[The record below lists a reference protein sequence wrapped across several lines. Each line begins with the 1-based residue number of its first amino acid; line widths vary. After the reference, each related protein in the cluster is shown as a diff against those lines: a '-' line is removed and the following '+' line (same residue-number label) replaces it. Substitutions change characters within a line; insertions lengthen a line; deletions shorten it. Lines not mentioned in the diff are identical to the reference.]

1 MLRRNKEIV
10 MDKTAKNLHRSTL
23 RISRRIV
30 LQMAPAFSVAAAAA
44 AAVASNTVWAQAE
57 YGQTGPKMT
66 RLLRSDLRGQ
76 GNQVQESIVTFV
88 EFQPRQAA
96 PWHMHPGAQEIFY
109 VLEGNV
115 MAEVD
120 GQEATMIG
128 AGGVALIPADVPH
141 SVRNDDANV
150 TVKALVIHSRADKQK
165 PLLLDVAK

>member
-1 MLRRNKEIV
+1 
-10 MDKTAKNLHRSTL
+10 MDKTAENLHSSTL

-30 LQMAPAFSVAAAAA
+30 LQIAPAFSVAAAAA
-44 AAVASNTVWAQAE
+44 AGVASNTVWAQAE
-57 YGQTGPKMT
+57 YGQTGPKMI

-76 GNQVQESIVTFV
+76 GNQVQESIVTLA

-96 PWHMHPGAQEIFY
+96 PRHMHPGAQEIFY

-120 GQEATMIG
+120 GQEATMIA
-128 AGGVALIPADVPH
+128 AGSVALIPADVPH

-150 TVKALVIHSRADKQK
+150 SVKALVIHSRADKQK
-165 PLLLDVAK
+165 PLLVDVER

>member
-1 MLRRNKEIV
+1 
-10 MDKTAKNLHRSTL
+10 MDKTAENLHRSTL

-30 LQMAPAFSVAAAAA
+30 LQMAPVFSVAAAAA
-44 AAVASNTVWAQAE
+44 TGVASNTVWAQAE
-57 YGQTGPKMT
+57 YGQTAPKMT

-76 GNQVQESIVTFV
+76 GNQVQESIVTFA
-88 EFQPRQAA
+88 EFQPRQVA

-115 MAEVD
+115 MAEVE
-120 GQEATMIG
+120 GRETTMIE

-141 SVRNDDANV
+141 SVRNNDGNV
-150 TVKALVIHSRADKQK
+150 SVKALVIHSRADKQK

>member
-1 MLRRNKEIV
+1 
-10 MDKTAKNLHRSTL
+10 MDKTAANLHLSNL

-30 LQMAPAFSVAAAAA
+30 LQMAPAFSVAAA
-44 AAVASNTVWAQAE
+44 VASNTVWAQTE

-66 RLLRSDLRGQ
+66 RLLQSDLRGQ
-76 GNQVQESIVTFV
+76 GNQVQESIVTLA

-120 GQEATMIG
+120 GQESTMIP

-141 SVRNDDANV
+141 SVWNDDSNV
-150 TVKALVIHSRADKQK
+150 SVKALVIHSRADKQK